1 MLNIDDTVHE
11 SYQSVCRQLGL
22 LSDDQEW
29 TLVLTEAAGT
39 KMCPEIRSLYVVILM
54 FCQPSDPK
62 TLFDNFWNTWTDD
75 FVHKG
80 QSINKTFTEEQLKNN
95 GETRPTGL
103 FAIP

>member
-1 MLNIDDTVHE
+1 MLTIDETVHE

-29 TLVLTEAAGT
+29 TFVLTEAAVT

-62 TLFDNFWNTWTDD
+62 TLFDNFWNDWTDD

-80 QSINKTFTEEQLKNN
+80 
-95 GETRPTGL
+95 
-103 FAIP
+103 